1 MDDDRVKMTDDV
13 TQLVLETNLEKEISI
28 NPYVERPEYKPILR
42 TCTGDIV
49 NIKNRCLGL
58 RKIRA
63 AGRLIFLIVD

>member
-13 TQLVLETNLEKEISI
+13 TQLVLETNLEKEIFI

-49 NIKNRCLGL
+49 NIKTD
-58 RKIRA
+58 
-63 AGRLIFLIVD
+63 V